1 MTDRIMATFP
11 SRDAPDAAQAGIAIA
26 RAAERTGVEFRYLL
40 AQAQLESGMDPQA
53 KANTSS
59 ATGLFQFIDQTWL
72 AVLDRHGERLGYG
85 AQAQAI
91 ETSDG
96 RARITDPN
104 LRQQILDLRFDPAAS
119 SLMAGALASDNG
131 AELKTVLGR
140 NPDASELYLA
150 HFLGVAGA
158 SRFLG
163 ELASNPA
170 ASAVELLPR
179 AAAANPAIFR
189 HRSGAA
195 RSVAEVMEVIR
206 RRVDR
211 AMDHA
216 SPASTQGS
224 LPIASPRTRF
234 AELAQ
239 SNGPGLADAMPSRGG
254 RHDHRSMA
262 DTLRRGFLIETP
274 QGADLPGA
282 NHVRAAY
289 DRLKGLG
296 L

>member
-1 MTDRIMATFP
+1 MTDRIVATIP
-11 SRDAPDAAQAGIAIA
+11 PRDAPDAAQAGIAIS
-26 RAAERTGVEFRYLL
+26 RAAEETGVDFRFLL

-85 AQAQAI
+85 ALAQAI

-96 RARITDPN
+96 RARITDPSM
-104 LRQQILDLRFDPAAS
+104 RRQILDLRFDPTAS

-158 SRFLG
+158 SRFLA

-189 HRSGAA
+189 DRSGAA
-195 RSVAEVMEVIR
+195 RSVSEVMEVIR

-211 AMDHA
+211 AMGDA
-216 SPASTQGS
+216 PPGAIQGS
-224 LPIASPRTRF
+224 LPVATPRTRF
-234 AELAQ
+234 AEIAQ
-239 SNGPGLADAMPSRGG
+239 STGPRLYDAMSG
-254 RHDHRSMA
+254 RSGQPDHRSMA
-262 DTLRRGFLIETP
+262 DTLRHGFLIDQP
-274 QGADLPGA
+274 RGADLPGA
-282 NHVRAAY
+282 DHVRAAY
-289 DRLKGLG
+289 ARLKGFG